1 MIIEKIIQYGA
12 LVFLYSFVPYLII
25 SIYKK
30 DLPLPTKGRQYNYK
44 GKRAIFLSLFFLV
57 IFGTFLYKEV
67 LYSDLLMFFVSLV
80 IGFPI
85 AFVLHGTLSQNKLAT
100 VVSDRIEPRKIE
112 KSSLILWGIVG
123 VFAGFISG
131 GLISSGLGALFSLSH
146 NFITVIFIFIFFI
159 TIFIVAWRGA
169 KTTWM

>member
-1 MIIEKIIQYGA
+1 MIIEKIIQYSA
-12 LVFLYSFVPYLII
+12 FAFLYSLVPYLII

-30 DLPLPTKGRQYNYK
+30 NLPLRTIGSQYNYK

-57 IFGTFLYKEV
+57 IFGTFLYKEI
-67 LYSDLLMFFVSLV
+67 LHSDPIMFFVSLA

-85 AFVLHGTLSQNKLAT
+85 AFILHGNLSKNNWAT
-100 VVSDRIEPRKIE
+100 VVLDRIEPRKIE

-146 NFITVIFIFIFFI
+146 NFITVIFIFTFFI